1 MGEPTKISIADA
13 LREEKRKE
21 IIALHKTRPEYFI
34 YMEIRTESD
43 PVTPKVSIPSKRKW
57 EKEFYL
63 WRNAITSI
71 MKVIPP
77 LEAAPHGVKG
87 ITHLQ

>member
-34 YMEIRTESD
+34 YMEMRTESD
-43 PVTPKVSIPSKRKW
+43 PVTPKVNFIFGEMPS
-57 EKEFYL
+57 
-63 WRNAITSI
+63 TSI
-71 MKVIPP
+71 MKVANM
-77 LEAAPHGVKG
+77 LTE
-87 ITHLQ
+87 

>member
-34 YMEIRTESD
+34 YMDMRTQSG

-57 EKEFYL
+57 EKAFYL
-63 WRNAITSI
+63 WRNAIN
-71 MKVIPP
+71 KYYEGCEYVD
-77 LEAAPHGVKG
+77 
-87 ITHLQ
+87 